1 MQATRSTRRLNNSM
15 PVRMLRTERIAIDGR
30 SVRWY
35 REGEIINLPEALA
48 TALIRDGIATNKLTP
63 ESSQELPLAHQPKV
77 ILKPSKKR
85 EYRS

>member
-1 MQATRSTRRLNNSM
+1 M

-35 REGEIINLPEALA
+35 REGEIINLPEVLA
-48 TALIRDGIATNKLTP
+48 TALIRDGIATDKLTDEP
-63 ESSQELPLAHQPKV
+63 KQDAELPLAYQPKV

-85 EYRS
+85 EYRG

>member
-1 MQATRSTRRLNNSM
+1 M

-35 REGEIINLPEALA
+35 REGEILNLPELLAL
-48 TALIRDGIATNKLTP
+48 ALIRDGIATDKLSVEP
-63 ESSQELPLAHQPKV
+63 KLEELPLAHQPKN

-85 EYRS
+85 EYR